1 METNTINIPD
11 IMIYV
16 HPELSTEVR
25 TRIENDIKA
34 HPGVISACFDHH
46 KHPHALTVLYNLD
59 AISEKEILEFVRKY
73 DPAASMV
80 GL

>member
-1 METNTINIPD
+1 MDTTNINTPD
-11 IMIYV
+11 ILIYV
-16 HPELSTEVR
+16 HPELSAEVR
-25 TRIENDIKA
+25 TKIENDVMGRAGI
-34 HPGVISACFDHH
+34 ISAHFDHH

-59 AISEKEILEFVRKY
+59 AINEKEILASVRKY

>member
-1 METNTINIPD
+1 MDTPD

-16 HPELSTEVR
+16 HPELSAEVR
-25 TRIENDIKA
+25 TKVENEVMKCS
-34 HPGVISACFDHH
+34 GVIAADFDHH
-46 KHPHALTVLYNLD
+46 KHPHALTVVYNAE
-59 AISEKEILEFVRKY
+59 AIKGAQILAAVQKF

>member
-1 METNTINIPD
+1 MDTPD

-16 HPELSTEVR
+16 HPELSAEGRAKVEKEVMGCV
-25 TRIENDIKA
+25 
-34 HPGVISACFDHH
+34 GVIAADFNHN
-46 KHPHALTVLYNLD
+46 KHPHALMVVYNPD
-59 AISEKEILEFVRKY
+59 ATSGEKILAAVKKH

>member
-1 METNTINIPD
+1 METPD

-16 HPELSTEVR
+16 HPELSAEVR
-25 TRIENDIKA
+25 TKIENDMTERA
-34 HPGVISACFDHH
+34 GVISAHFDHH

-59 AISEKEILEFVRKY
+59 AISEKEILASVRKY
-73 DPAASMV
+73 DPAASMA

>member
-1 METNTINIPD
+1 MDTPD

-16 HPELSTEVR
+16 HPELSVEGRSRVENEVMGC
-25 TRIENDIKA
+25 A
-34 HPGVISACFDHH
+34 GVIAAAFDHH
-46 KHPHALTVLYNLD
+46 KHPHALTVVYNPDATSGKQILD
-59 AISEKEILEFVRKY
+59 AVRKH

>member
-1 METNTINIPD
+1 MDTPD

-16 HPELSTEVR
+16 HPELSAEDR
-25 TRIENDIKA
+25 TKIENDVTKRA
-34 HPGVISACFDHH
+34 GVISAHFDHH

-59 AISEKEILEFVRKY
+59 AISEQAILASVRKY
-73 DPAASMV
+73 DPSASMV

>member
-1 METNTINIPD
+1 MDTPD

-16 HPELSTEVR
+16 HPELSAEGRAKV
-25 TRIENDIKA
+25 ENDVMA
-34 HPGVISACFDHH
+34 CAGVIAADFDHH
-46 KHPHALTVLYNLD
+46 KHPHALTVVYNPD
-59 AISEKEILEFVRKY
+59 ATSSKQILATVRKY

>member
-1 METNTINIPD
+1 MKTTNIDTPD

-16 HPELSTEVR
+16 HPDLSAEDRTKIEKDVR
-25 TRIENDIKA
+25 GRA
-34 HPGVISACFDHH
+34 GVIAAHFDQH
-46 KHPHALTVLYNLD
+46 KQPHALTVLYNLD
-59 AISEKEILEFVRKY
+59 AINEKEILASVRKY